1 MMAGYVKINLKE
13 IIDELGEDRAKSILA
28 EFICPINKDVE
39 YFIKNKAIEFSKQGL
54 STTYLIFVSYKKE
67 YKLVAYFT
75 LASKTILIKKDVLS
89 KTKQRRIAK
98 FSTFLSDLKRYVLP
112 AILIGQLGKNYKNG
126 IDKQITGDELLHMA
140 FDTIKTIQN
149 AIGGRFVF
157 LECEDIKE
165 LKAFYENNGFDE
177 FGKRSLDREEV
188 DTLQGEYLI
197 QMIKYLN
204 S

>member
-1 MMAGYVKINLKE
+1 MAGYVKVNLKE

-28 EFICPINKDVE
+28 DFVCPLNKDVE
-39 YFIKNKAIEFSKQGL
+39 YFLKNKAIEFSKQGL
-54 STTYLIFVSYKKE
+54 STTYLIFVSHQKE

-75 LASKTILIKKDVLS
+75 LAIKSILVKKDVIS
-89 KTKQRRIAK
+89 KTKQRKIVK
-98 FSTFLSDLKRYVLP
+98 FSTFLSDLKRYVLS
-112 AILIGQLGKNYKNG
+112 AILIGQLGKNYKNE
-126 IDKQITGDELLHMA
+126 IDKQITGNELLQMA

-157 LECEDIKE
+157 IECEDIKG
-165 LKAFYENNGFDE
+165 LKSFYKKNGFYE
-177 FGKRSLDREEV
+177 FGKRSLDREEI

-204 S
+204 N